1 MSMQPTNQ
9 PTDRGVPA
17 FIMSLVGILVLVP
30 LGIWGYLWAKETEK
44 HYKNGTLP
52 PDNQGLVT
60 AAKILGILCIIGTA
74 IIAALIILLV
84 LLVILG

>member
-1 MSMQPTNQ
+1 MSIQATTQ
-9 PTDRGVPA
+9 PTDRGVAA
-17 FIMSLVGILVLVP
+17 FIMSLVGILVLTP

-44 HYKNGTLP
+44 HYKNGSLP
-52 PDNQGLVT
+52 PYNQGLVT

-74 IIAALIILLV
+74 ILAAIVIILL

>member
-1 MSMQPTNQ
+1 MSTQPTNQ
-9 PTDRGVPA
+9 PTDRGIAA
-17 FIMSLVGILVLVP
+17 FIMSLVGILMIAP
-30 LGIWGYLWAKETEK
+30 LGIWGYLWAKETEN
-44 HYKNGTLP
+44 HYKNGSLP

-74 IIAALIILLV
+74 ILAAVIIILV